1 MGQRVTCMGALH
13 PKSMFIKLP
22 TTQYRYDQKF
32 KLLLRACCPSG
43 KNLIER
49 KWAGS
54 SLVPRRS
61 LLTGSITGK
70 GGSMVITLT
79 LIYPVV

>member
-13 PKSMFIKLP
+13 PKPMFIKLP

-32 KLLLRACCPSG
+32 KLLSRVCCPLG
-43 KNLIER
+43 KTLIER

-54 SLVPRRS
+54 
-61 LLTGSITGK
+61 ITGK
-70 GGSMVITLT
+70 GVSMVITLT
-79 LIYPVV
+79 LI